1 MIHVEAQLLLVQA
14 YAELLHGQ
22 RTSSRALIEAAVTTT
37 DTNLLI
43 LRLLPDVL
51 PSVFSFALSEGV
63 GAAKIKA
70 WIEHYQITPARG
82 ASEHWPWGVRIYL
95 LGGLRVVCRDQ
106 PLQFKSRKKAPKK
119 PLELLVLLAGAGPGG
134 LTSRVI
140 ADRLWPN
147 LGADAASVNVD
158 TNVYRLRKLLGVE
171 DALISEKGRIALNSI
186 RCWVDAWSFEQH
198 ASQCIQ
204 APGKD
209 LVETARA
216 ALDLYKGHV
225 LEQDEQPWALVL
237 REQLARRM
245 TQLTEAAGKAL
256 EERGERDAAIELY
269 QRALVLDHLSEP
281 IYRRLIAC
289 LKETGEAAEALKVFR
304 RCRELLSVVLG
315 VQPSKETQALA
326 DTLRQ

>member
-1 MIHVEAQLLLVQA
+1 ME
-14 YAELLHGQ
+14 Q
-22 RTSSRALIEAAVTTT
+22 RGYR
-37 DTNLLI
+37 
-43 LRLLPDVL
+43 
-51 PSVFSFALSEGV
+51 
-63 GAAKIKA
+63 
-70 WIEHYQITPARG
+70 
-82 ASEHWPWGVRIYL
+82 
-95 LGGLRVVCRDQ
+95 
-106 PLQFKSRKKAPKK
+106 
-119 PLELLVLLAGAGPGG
+119 ELLVLLAAAGPGG

-140 ADRLWPN
+140 ADRLWPD
-147 LGADAASVNVD
+147 LEADAASVNVD

-171 DALISEKGRIALNSI
+171 DALISVKGRIALNSM
-186 RCWVDAWSFEQH
+186 RCWVDAWSFEQR
-198 ASQCIQ
+198 ASQCMQ
-204 APGKD
+204 ASAED
-209 LVETARA
+209 LVEKARA

-225 LEQDEQPWALVL
+225 LDQEAEQPWALAF

-256 EERGERDAAIELY
+256 EERGERGAAIELY
-269 QRALVLDHLSEP
+269 QRALVLDNLSEP